1 MLTLKAYAKINWFL
15 KVFGRRNDG
24 YHEICSLIHKVGLH
38 DILYLKPSDDLTLS
52 SDIQIPTEDNLVYRA
67 AKLLQEKSGIR
78 SGAEIR
84 LKKNIPQSAGLG
96 GGSSDAASTLA
107 GLNELWSLKL
117 SSGELLLLAGQLGS
131 DVPFFL
137 GSPLSLAE
145 GRGEKLT
152 HYSVSVPF
160 SILLVNPGINIST
173 RWAYDKLHSVR
184 MHGIGTDLT
193 KHIDN
198 ADNIQLFIHSVQK
211 GEIDGNTC
219 FRNDFESA
227 LIEDFPAIG
236 EIKESLLR
244 EGATLSMMSGS
255 GSTLFGVFDSMKE
268 AENASGKFR
277 NYWTSVI
284 QTLTDNVTS

>member
-117 SSGELLLLAGQLGS
+117 SRGELLLLAGQ
-131 DVPFFL
+131 
-137 GSPLSLAE
+137 
-145 GRGEKLT
+145 KLT

-160 SILLVNPGINIST
+160 AILLVNPGINIST
-173 RWAYDKLHSVR
+173 RWAYDKLQAVR
-184 MHGIGTDLT
+184 MQDIGTDLT
-193 KHIDN
+193 KRIDN
-198 ADNIQLFIHSVQK
+198 ADNIQLFIHAVQK